1 MWILLWKY
9 YIPLLVF
16 FLGVVTFF
24 SDPDERILKSI
35 PIVPGD
41 NRTAISLGLM
51 LIGVVLGAVV
61 YRNGRKAD

>member
-1 MWILLWKY
+1 MWKLLWKY

-41 NRTAISLGLM
+41 NRTAIALGLM

-61 YRNGRKAD
+61 YRNGRKSA